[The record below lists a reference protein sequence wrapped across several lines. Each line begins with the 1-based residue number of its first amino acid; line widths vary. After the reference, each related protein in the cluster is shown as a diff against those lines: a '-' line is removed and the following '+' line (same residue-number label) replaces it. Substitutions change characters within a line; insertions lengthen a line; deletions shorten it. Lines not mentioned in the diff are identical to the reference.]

1 MRVENVAKQGHLG
14 TGSLIILAVVASA
27 SATTDDECMSL
38 FQPAALDKGTWAECQ
53 AACAAQGSYMPCIY
67 SNVGNSYF
75 PTENVWLGYV
85 TDSDTP
91 QVASTWYW
99 DAGPYCTSTYTKWGS
114 GEPDNGSNRKC
125 VFTSTPDAS
134 AYWRD
139 SHDWYNK
146 GCDNEKRCWCGSDE
160 CNGVPVLPTPAPTTP
175 APTLAPTT
183 PAPTTSPR
191 PTPAPTTSRPTPRPT
206 PRPTMSP
213 IPEDPQEFWETIT
226 RTIIIGIVLACV
238 AVVVLIL
245 ICSIRKACT
254 QPHAPAQSAPA
265 STPTATAVAVAAPQV
280 EIQLAE
286 LVGGPSGP
294 PAATSYAVMVPQ
306 GAMPGATL
314 MTTNPAGQQVHV
326 VVPQGAVP
334 GSTFMVSA

>member
-38 FQPAALDKGTWAECQ
+38 FQPAALDKGTWAQCQ

-67 SNVGNSYF
+67 SSVGNSYF

-160 CNGVPVLPTPAPTTP
+160 CNGVPTPAPSTTPAPTTSPRPTPAPTTP

-183 PAPTTSPR
+183 PAPTTSP
-191 PTPAPTTSRPTPRPT
+191 PDS
-206 PRPTMSP
+206 
-213 IPEDPQEFWETIT
+213 ETIPM

>member
-53 AACAAQGSYMPCIY
+53 AACATQGSYMPCIY

-160 CNGVPVLPTPAPTTP
+160 CNGVPTPAPSTTPAPTTSPRPTPAPTTP

-183 PAPTTSPR
+183 PAPTTSP
-191 PTPAPTTSRPTPRPT
+191 PDS
-206 PRPTMSP
+206 
-213 IPEDPQEFWETIT
+213 ETIPM